1 MKVWRIADEA
11 YWKAAPSG
19 TAWAA
24 TAAAAGEMQG
34 LKTAIHVLGDPTDE
48 RTPVVVLIKYPP
60 HYVLARHTHR
70 SDRLE
75 FVVAGSVEV
84 DGEWLGPGD
93 IWTSPAGEFY
103 GPHTMGADGCI
114 TMELATVAG
123 AHLLTFDV
131 DGAEVPVDFSDP
143 DSLTGLADFLR

>member
-1 MKVWRIADEA
+1 MKIWRTADA
-11 YWKAAPSG
+11 DYWQAAPSG
-19 TAWAA
+19 TPWAA
-24 TAAAAGEMQG
+24 TVAAAGDAQG

-48 RTPVVVLIKYPP
+48 QTPIGVLIKYPP

-75 FVVAGSVEV
+75 LVVAGSVEV
-84 DGEWLGPGD
+84 DGQWLGPGD

-103 GPHTMGADGCI
+103 GPHSMGPDGC
-114 TMELATVAG
+114 TTLELATVAG

-131 DGAEVPVDFSDP
+131 DGAEIPVDFSDP
-143 DSLTGLADFLR
+143 DSLTGLANFLQ